1 MDGAQESVIEEPA
14 VRGHEGLLDPEQ
26 EEAKEAKE
34 VKEANG
40 QSGTGVT
47 VQSINIQTN
56 TGSAVNEISS
66 GAVINDSDLEIING
80 PNATDSPQSNDTGAI
95 LNAIDE
101 PANSG
106 TGETT
111 VLQDEN

>member
-1 MDGAQESVIEEPA
+1 M
-14 VRGHEGLLDPEQ
+14 
-26 EEAKEAKE
+26 
-34 VKEANG
+34 
-40 QSGTGVT
+40 
-47 VQSINIQTN
+47 
-56 TGSAVNEISS
+56 GS
-66 GAVINDSDLEIING
+66 DSDLEIING